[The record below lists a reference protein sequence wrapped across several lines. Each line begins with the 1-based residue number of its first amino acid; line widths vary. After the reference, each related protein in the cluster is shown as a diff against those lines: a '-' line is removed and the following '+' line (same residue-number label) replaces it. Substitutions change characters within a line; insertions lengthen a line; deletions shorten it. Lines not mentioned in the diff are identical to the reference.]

1 MGQKKQ
7 GIITGIT
14 AGVGVILFTAGVT
27 YALNRMN
34 GVAEHQ
40 VSHNID
46 KEAHPTIIGQ
56 LNMINHE
63 VAKIQSMS
71 DEQIKQGEVLKQIL
85 KTVNGD

>member
-7 GIITGIT
+7 GVITGIM
-14 AGVGVILFTAGVT
+14 AGVT
-27 YALNRMN
+27 VILIAAGVTFAFNRMN
-34 GVAEHQ
+34 GVAHEQ
-40 VSHNID
+40 TLHNID

-71 DEQIKQGEVLKQIL
+71 DEQIKQGEILRQIQ